1 MIYLCRHV
9 AHFVK
14 KSERSANNDD
24 KYTNLYM
31 KNLDDDMTEDL
42 IKLKFSQFGPIISV
56 KIMKRDDGTS
66 KGFGFVSFKNPES
79 AKKAKEAMNGM
90 ALGKY
95 ITYAHF
101 ISQITLY

>member
-1 MIYLCRHV
+1 
-9 AHFVK
+9 
-14 KSERSANNDD
+14 
-24 KYTNLYM
+24 
-31 KNLDDDMTEDL
+31 
-42 IKLKFSQFGPIISV
+42 
-56 KIMKRDDGTS
+56 MKRDDGTS

>member
-1 MIYLCRHV
+1 MIDLSRHV

-31 KNLDDDMTEDL
+31 KNLDDDMTEEL

-79 AKKAKEAMNGM
+79 AKKAKESMNGL
-90 ALGKY
+90 ALGKR
-95 ITYAHF
+95 IANMHS
-101 ISQITLY
+101 IS